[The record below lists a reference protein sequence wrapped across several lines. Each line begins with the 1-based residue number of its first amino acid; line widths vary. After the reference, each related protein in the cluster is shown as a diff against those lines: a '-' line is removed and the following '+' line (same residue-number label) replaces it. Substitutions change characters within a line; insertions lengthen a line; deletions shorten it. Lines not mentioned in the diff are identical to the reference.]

1 MSITNQARKTVTV
14 EPSQSD
20 RLFGYGNPGGT
31 RLKGIR
37 VDQAGVLTYTLNDG
51 IEQTANVL
59 QGEVLNWT
67 GKVKVSTDATC
78 RLTIELL

>member
-14 EPSQSD
+14 EPSQSNKK
-20 RLFGYGNPGGT
+20 FGYGDPGGI

-37 VDQAGVLTYTLNDG
+37 VDQAGILTYKLNDG
-51 IEQTANVL
+51 EEQTANLL

-67 GKVKVSTDATC
+67 GKVEVSTDATC
-78 RLTIELL
+78 RLMIELL